1 MRLTQTRCPVESNWR
16 RGNDF
21 FIYTELSWMMA
32 RIATIATAVV
42 LPGFSPVAS
51 GPGGQVL
58 EGTFR
63 GTLRAGD
70 VDLLWALGSS

>member
-1 MRLTQTRCPVESNWR
+1 
-16 RGNDF
+16 
-21 FIYTELSWMMA
+21 MA
-32 RIATIATAVV
+32 RIATIATAMV